1 MHLDYD
7 DGSGARDDFDVVL
20 LGEVVEGLRPALK
33 DRAVAEQTNDARGP
47 VKRVEHDGD
56 AAVAGFVEVRD
67 GLISAAAKVH
77 VPEGLVVDQPEVEA
91 PFRRDIDVPRR
102 RERRSGHPEHLLLED
117 PFHQVFGD
125 RLKKLAHA
133 VVVLR
138 LSSSGVAGREAR
150 IA

>member
-20 LGEVVEGLRPALK
+20 LGELVESLRASLE
-33 DRAVAEQTNDARGP
+33 DGAVAEQTNDARGA
-47 VKRVEHDGD
+47 VKRVEHDGY
-56 AAVAGFVEVRD
+56 AAVVGFVEMRD
-67 GLISAAAKVH
+67 GLISAAAEVH
-77 VPEGLVVDQPEVEA
+77 VPERLVVDQSEVE
-91 PFRRDIDVPRR
+91 PSFGRDVDVPRR
-102 RERRSGHPEHLLLED
+102 RERCSGHPEHFLLED

-125 RLKKLAHA
+125 RLEKLTHC

-138 LSSSGVAGREAR
+138 LRSSVVTGREAR